1 MKIFQK
7 KWVKVLLLLA
17 FCGTFPASVYLDAA
31 TLWAKEVKL
40 FEQEEVPYRES
51 VIYKENVV
59 CCDVY
64 AVETLCEEEESL
76 QALLNKTIHMTDY
89 GFGENGEDLILK
101 EETDIS
107 WQQFL
112 QDQGMESIELI
123 QDEDEATGEAVV
135 SEWQKLSDSDKFI
148 CMSGADFV
156 QLLEQ
161 CPYEKLYD
169 ASRAGEMTEE
179 DMERYDT
186 DNQQDA
192 YELYVEERMDGFLI
206 NCADFDWDEWNSYDA
221 DKAAIR
227 IYEEGDNFILY
238 NEKKGIIIGNRIKKT
253 KLSKIR
259 ESATVYLPDK
269 SSKQTLDAEDWI
281 AAFTSGIT
289 TSLVQQLSYELYQS
303 IGVGDDHFDTAL
315 MAADIYKDGSPF
327 LHFGEVGE
335 ENSRISF
342 TKNEIGYICGKDSSL
357 YQGNYEFDLYYSESW
372 IDTTEQKFLEFLYE
386 DCLEHGERSG
396 EAVVFTIISLILGIL
411 LLVSFLPPLWRRE
424 EKKLRDRPLIELN
437 ILFTIGVVAA
447 CVGGIYGVCV
457 LLYEVLIPLFPV
469 GGAIVGGAIA
479 IGLLVLLGLYA
490 VYQLISTV
498 IYRLRNHCFV
508 KSWLIGRFCLWIIG
522 KIKALLKNFDIL
534 KRRILCLAVIWICS
548 FIAMVIICYFAS
560 YYEGFVG
567 VFGMFCYFVFMIGFS
582 YAFLKDA
589 MDNKRLLDGCN
600 RMKDG
605 DFAEKIST
613 DRLYF
618 DKLALAEAINT
629 MGEGLEKAVQTSMKD
644 ERTKTELITN
654 VSHDIKTPLTS
665 IINYVDLLK
674 REGATPEEK
683 EEYLR
688 VLDAKSQRLK
698 QLIEDLVEVSKTNTG
713 NIELQLSQLDF
724 KELLNQ
730 ALGEF
735 QEKFAGRN
743 LELVVTCAEHK
754 IQIWADGRRC
764 YRILENL
771 LQNVY
776 KYAMPN
782 TRVYVD
788 LQQEGSQMVFT
799 MKNISEAP
807 LNIPVEELMERFVR
821 GDVSRSTSGS
831 GLGLSIT
838 ENLVHLQQG
847 KLEVKLDGD
856 LFKVEIRFPIWTG
869 TE

>member
-17 FCGTFPASVYLDAA
+17 FCSTFLAGIYLDVA

-40 FEQEEVPYRES
+40 FEKVEVPYRES
-51 VIYKENVV
+51 AIYKENVV
-59 CCDVY
+59 RWDVY
-64 AVETLCEEEESL
+64 AIETLCEEEESQRAL
-76 QALLNKTIHMTDY
+76 QNKTIHMSDY
-89 GFGENGEDLILK
+89 GFGENGEGLILK
-101 EETDIS
+101 GETDIN
-107 WQQFL
+107 WQQIL
-112 QDQGMESIELI
+112 QNQGMESIALI

-169 ASRAGEMTEE
+169 VGRAGEMTEE
-179 DMERYDT
+179 DMERYGT

-206 NCADFDWDEWNSYDA
+206 NSADFDWDEWDSYDA

-227 IYEEGDNFILY
+227 IYEEGNNFILY
-238 NEKKGIIIGNRIKKT
+238 NEKKGTIIGNRIKKT

-259 ESATVYLPDK
+259 ESATVYLPDRT
-269 SSKQTLDAEDWI
+269 SQQIMDTEEWI
-281 AAFTSGIT
+281 DAFTSGIT
-289 TSLVQQLSYELYQS
+289 TSLVQQRCYELYQS
-303 IGVGDDHFDTAL
+303 IGAWDERFDTAL

-327 LHFGEVGE
+327 LQFGKVGE
-335 ENSRISF
+335 EDSRISF
-342 TKNEIGYICGKDSSL
+342 TRDDIAYVCGKDSSL

-372 IDTTEQKFLEFLYE
+372 VDTTEQKFWEFLYE
-386 DCLEHGERSG
+386 DCLEHGDRRG
-396 EAVVFTIISLILGIL
+396 EAVIFTIISLILGIL
-411 LLVSFLPPLWRRE
+411 VLVSFLPPLWKRE
-424 EKKLRDRPLIELN
+424 EKKFRDRPLLELN
-437 ILFTIGVVAA
+437 LLFTFGVVVA

-469 GGAIVGGAIA
+469 GGAITGGAIA

-498 IYRLRNHCFV
+498 IYRLRNHCFI

-522 KIKALLKNFDIL
+522 KIKTLLKNFDIL
-534 KRRILCLAVIWICS
+534 KRRILCLAAIWVCS
-548 FIAMVIICYFAS
+548 FIAMVIICRFAS
-560 YYEGFVG
+560 YYAGFVG

-582 YAFLKDA
+582 CAFLKDA

-605 DFAEKIST
+605 VFAEKIST
-613 DRLYF
+613 DKLYF

-644 ERTKTELITN
+644 ERMKTELITN

-713 NIELQLSQLDF
+713 NIELQLAQLDF
-724 KELLNQ
+724 KELLSQ

-735 QEKFAGRN
+735 QEKFAERN